1 MILYQNKEHKEKLV
15 HNVLGFDY
23 VLETK
28 SQYIEI
34 NVIDGKVAEIYVDD
48 KTDSNVSEFEDILV
62 ESYEIIAFAKDIQ
75 ILKGQ
80 SITLIKTNVN
90 AYESNYKTLK

>member
-48 KTDSNVSEFEDILV
+48 KTNSNVSEYKDILL

-75 ILKGQ
+75 IVKGK